1 MTDKQNLAE
10 EMLAAWQNQLQ
21 DYFKD
26 PRIADLLVEN
36 YAKFQ
41 KNFKNPSHPTNTN
54 KSSAGANVPDDVNME
69 LRDLKEHV
77 ESLEARIKLL
87 EKYITRTK

>member
-41 KNFKNPSHPTNTN
+41 KNFKNSAYPTNAN
-54 KSSAGANVPDDVNME
+54 QPGSSADVPDDVNLE
-69 LRDLKEHV
+69 LRNLKEHV
-77 ESLEARIKLL
+77 ESLESRIKLL

>member
-10 EMLAAWQNQLQ
+10 EMPAAWQNQLQ

-41 KNFKNPSHPTNTN
+41 KNFKNSANSPNANQPG
-54 KSSAGANVPDDVNME
+54 SSADVPDDVNLE
-69 LRDLKEHV
+69 LRNLKEHV
-77 ESLEARIKLL
+77 ESLESRIKLL

>member
-26 PRIADLLVEN
+26 PRLVDLLVEN

-41 KNFKNPSHPTNTN
+41 KNLKNSAQDNAKSQPNTRE
-54 KSSAGANVPDDVNME
+54 SVYRNVDLE
-69 LRDLKEHV
+69 LRNLQEHV
-77 ESLEARIKLL
+77 ESLESRIKLL
-87 EKYITRTK
+87 EKYISRAK

>member
-1 MTDKQNLAE
+1 MSDKQNLAE

-26 PRIADLLVEN
+26 PRIVDLLVEN

-41 KNFKNPSHPTNTN
+41 QNFQNSTSPKPANMPS
-54 KSSAGANVPDDVNME
+54 SSEHVSDDVNME
-69 LRDLKEHV
+69 LRNLKEHV
-77 ESLEARIKLL
+77 DALETRIKLL
-87 EKYITRTK
+87 EKLITRSK

>member
-41 KNFKNPSHPTNTN
+41 QNFKNSANSSSSNQPG
-54 KSSAGANVPDDVNME
+54 SSADVPDDVNLE
-69 LRDLKEHV
+69 LRNLKEYV
-77 ESLEARIKLL
+77 ESLESRIKLL